1 MLARK
6 QRAKTNRL
14 YPLII
19 ICRIPRRPKEF
30 TPSSSSSSSH
40 CVPKCIDSAALA
52 PSLFSPCGGKKEEE
66 GKSPPSLVLHC
77 RKRTYESPSPGK
89 KSLSLSPAS
98 DNGFGFGPRQTPKL
112 HELLFV
118 RAAYVQRLRLS
129 TGVFDSLY
137 FQTSCFWSQRGLA
150 LFGERAEEELQ
161 STR

>member
-1 MLARK
+1 MRKSPILKLQNVVHTSPPEMLARK
-6 QRAKTNRL
+6 KRAKTNRL

-30 TPSSSSSSSH
+30 TPSSSSSSSSSSH

-52 PSLFSPCGGKKEEE
+52 PSLFSPCGGKKEEEE

-118 RAAYVQRLRLS
+118 RAAYVLQRLKVS
-129 TGVFDSLY
+129 TGV
-137 FQTSCFWSQRGLA
+137 C
-150 LFGERAEEELQ
+150 
-161 STR
+161 